1 MSFLFPAF
9 LAGSVAI
16 AIPIVLHLLRRD
28 VAPEVPFTA
37 VHLLLRSP
45 IERSKRRRLR
55 DLLLLL
61 ARVVALL
68 LLAAAFAR
76 PYRAGAAPV
85 APVVI
90 IAIDRSFSMGAP
102 GVFDRARQ
110 MAATA
115 MENAGAARVALVAF
129 DERAD
134 VIAPPGSAADARH
147 ALDRVTA
154 GFGATRYGPV
164 IARAVEVA
172 DGDSGQVV
180 VITDLQ
186 RAGWEDESQA
196 VLPAG
201 LKLDVRD
208 VGAPAGNVAVV
219 GVRVQPSTVVASIRN
234 SGPSPFSG
242 QMHLEVGGATA
253 ASTPLKVP
261 ADSTV
266 DVPVNYHAPS
276 SGALTVTV
284 DDSVGY
290 VADNRRVVLLDPRLK
305 PRVLVVASAIAGG
318 GGALPNASGFYLARV
333 LDASSEEENGFEPAV
348 IDGAALGRLE
358 PQEIRKYAVV
368 ALLSTRGLDRRAR
381 EALIGFVGSGGGL
394 VLAAGP
400 ELDASL
406 LAGVLGAQPPHGTA
420 MPDSRPRVLAVTDLR
435 HPIFRPFG
443 PLTAN
448 LGQVRFDRAWRMS
461 PEGWNVAATFT
472 DATPALLERQEGAGR
487 VLLFTS
493 DLDRRWNDFPLHPA
507 FVPFVLES
515 VRFAAGT
522 RGAGRELS
530 IGQAPAGIEQTPGV
544 HALPDG
550 RQVVLNVDTRE
561 SSLSRVSAREFAD
574 MLQRVDSTPR
584 RAAALRAQQTEARQS
599 YWQYGLVLM
608 LLALVGESVVGRVG

>member
-1 MSFLFPAF
+1 
-9 LAGSVAI
+9 
-16 AIPIVLHLLRRD
+16 
-28 VAPEVPFTA
+28 
-37 VHLLLRSP
+37 
-45 IERSKRRRLR
+45 
-55 DLLLLL
+55 
-61 ARVVALL
+61 
-68 LLAAAFAR
+68 
-76 PYRAGAAPV
+76 
-85 APVVI
+85 
-90 IAIDRSFSMGAP
+90 
-102 GVFDRARQ
+102 
-110 MAATA
+110 
-115 MENAGAARVALVAF
+115 
-129 DERAD
+129 
-134 VIAPPGSAADARH
+134 
-147 ALDRVTA
+147 
-154 GFGATRYGPV
+154 
-164 IARAVEVA
+164 
-172 DGDSGQVV
+172 
-180 VITDLQ
+180 
-186 RAGWEDESQA
+186 
-196 VLPAG
+196 

-242 QMHLEVGGATA
+242 QMHLEVGGAAA
-253 ASTPLKVP
+253 ASTSIKVP
-261 ADSTV
+261 PDSTV
-266 DVPVNYHAPS
+266 DVPVKYHAPS

-290 VADNRRVVLLDPRLK
+290 VADNRRVVLLDPRLR
-305 PRVLVVASAIAGG
+305 PRVLVVASAVAGG
-318 GGALPNASGFYLARV
+318 GGALPNASGFYLTRV

-348 IDGAALGRLE
+348 IDGAGLGRLE
-358 PQEIRKYAVV
+358 PQEMRKYAVV

-381 EALIGFVGSGGGL
+381 EALRGFVGSGGGL

-406 LAGVLGAQPPHGTA
+406 LVGVLGAHGTA
-420 MPDSRPRVLAVTDLR
+420 LPDSRPRVLAATDLR

-472 DATPALLERQEGAGR
+472 DATPALLERQEGSGR

-584 RAAALRAQQTEARQS
+584 RAAAVRAQQTEARQS